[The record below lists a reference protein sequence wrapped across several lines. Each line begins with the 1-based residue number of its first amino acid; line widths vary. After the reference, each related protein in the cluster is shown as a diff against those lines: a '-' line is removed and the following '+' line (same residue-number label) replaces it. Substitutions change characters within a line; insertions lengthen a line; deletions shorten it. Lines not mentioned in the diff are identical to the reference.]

1 MCKCTEGSPGA
12 VGGVLDV
19 IALCALVDL
28 GVELLL
34 SPGVAILARVPH
46 VAVDGITPLVRC
58 LDSRTGSGS
67 ILELPGASPPVLVVV
82 ILRTSVALST
92 ESWGLLARLSFVVCQ
107 NIRCIQPLGV
117 VVEEAALLVEAVG
130 AHPLPLAV
138 HEGRLLPAVIHRGPE
153 IIGAVGEGAV
163 GPVLDAVSPVVRVVN
178 THPCLV
184 IPQVISP
191 FSVPSSA
198 VKQRAAEIEIAIENQ
213 VCDVLAIRCQS
224 MRIHY

>member
-1 MCKCTEGSPGA
+1 MFKSTESSPGA
-12 VGGVLDV
+12 VGGVLYV
-19 IALCALVDL
+19 IALGALVDL

-46 VAVDGITPLVRC
+46 VAVDRITPLVCC
-58 LDSRTGSGS
+58 LDSRTGCGP

-92 ESWGLLARLSFVVCQ
+92 ESWGLLARLSFVVGQ
-107 NIRCIQPLGV
+107 NISRIQPLGV
-117 VVEEAALLVEAVG
+117 VVEEAALLVQTVG

-163 GPVLDAVSPVVRVVN
+163 GPVLDAVPPVVRVVD
-178 THPCLV
+178 THPRLV

-198 VKQRAAEIEIAIENQ
+198 VKQRAAEIKIVIENQ